1 MTAQGRRASP
11 PPLLASQKLRGLTT
25 GEAEIRATNKITYHT
40 HKGFIST
47 ISSQQTR
54 PILRGH
60 LPLSTDNIYTDNYN
74 NYKIGQEVS
83 DGTSKCYLPAV

>member
-25 GEAEIRATNKITYHT
+25 GEAEIRATNKIADHT
-40 HKGFIST
+40 HKDF

-74 NYKIGQEVS
+74 NYKIGLEVS
-83 DGTSKCYLPAV
+83 DGTSKCYQPAV